1 MSLVSH
7 IGISGQFGIVAA
19 RLRLRQSYIW
29 LAAVAG
35 VLASLAVTNE
45 AVRMALLAFSAGL
58 FFVICGLWVQAGWQR
73 LITLREAGQFARMHG
88 ADETPCFVSNE
99 KGRLTFIN
107 PAAYKRLGGTTDSV
121 SAALRDY
128 FASPAAVMLRLKSRA
143 KRNGYAKDEVATRRG
158 FIRLSVHRLGNTG
171 YLWRLEEF
179 EDIYSGMRG
188 TDGIGLPMCV
198 ANKAGVVLFAHD
210 ALRRL
215 LGLRPRRLDQVIA
228 AGRMRSGE
236 EVIVAGAQGELRAI
250 LAEVEGAGQRREI
263 YLLPAAHATA
273 ATAMPADFESVPVAL
288 LRFRPD
294 GRLIVANRAARDIL
308 NLSLGDAIQLQDIY
322 EGLGRALSDLID
334 DIIAERVP
342 FASEVLRAR
351 KLSHDSFHQV
361 SLRRIVENGQAGLLA
376 VVQDATAMKQLEA
389 QFVQSQKMQAVGQL
403 VGGIA
408 HDFNNLLTAISG
420 YCDLLLLRRSPEDRD
435 FADLTQ
441 IEQNANRAAALVRQ
455 LLAFSRKQTLHPERL
470 DLQDVLSEMMHL
482 LSRLVGE
489 RVQLEITHAPHLG
502 PIRAD
507 KRQLEQVVMNL
518 VVNARDAMPDGG
530 VIRVETDLVEFH
542 EDYHRDRAR
551 VPAGRYAMIRVSDQ
565 GVGIP
570 EDCIERIFEPFFT
583 TKRVGEGT
591 GLGLSTVYGIVK
603 QSGGFVFVDS
613 EVGTGSVFQLY
624 FPIHDQP
631 VELAA
636 VAPSKPVLHQGEGVV
651 LLVEDEKPVRA
662 FASRGMK
669 LRGYQVIEAE
679 SAERALE
686 ILADPGLHIDVFV
699 TDLVMPG
706 MDGPSWVRIALQQR
720 PDVRVIF
727 ISGYAE
733 DCLSDAQG
741 RIANAVFLPK
751 PFSLQQLSLTLQ
763 EQLA

>member
-1 MSLVSH
+1 MDL
-7 IGISGQFGIVAA
+7 IGHSGIYGQFGLLTA
-19 RLRLRQSYIW
+19 RLRLCQSYIW
-29 LAAVAG
+29 LAAVA
-35 VLASLAVTNE
+35 AVVTSV
-45 AVRMALLAFSAGL
+45 AVRSDALRLGLLAFSAGL
-58 FFVICGLWVQAGWQR
+58 FFVICGLWLQVGWQR
-73 LITLREAGQFARMHG
+73 VLRLQQARQFERMHG
-88 ADETPCFVSNE
+88 ADDAPCFLSDE
-99 KGRLTFIN
+99 GGRLKFIN
-107 PAAYKRLGGTTDSV
+107 PAAHRRLGCTTDSV
-121 SAALRDY
+121 VTGLQDY
-128 FASPAAVMLRLKSRA
+128 FASPASVLLRLTSQA
-143 KRNGYAKDEVATRRG
+143 KRKGYAKDEVSTRRG
-158 FIRLSVHRLGNTG
+158 FIRLCVHRVAGMG

-179 EDIYSGMRG
+179 DDIYSGMRG
-188 TDGIGLPMCV
+188 ADGIGLPMCV
-198 ANKAGVVLFAHD
+198 ANRAGVVLFAND

-215 LGLRPRRLDQVIA
+215 LGLRPMRLEQVVT

-236 EVIVAGAQGELRAI
+236 EVTVAGGQGEIRAI

-263 YLLPAAHATA
+263 YLLPTGLAT
-273 ATAMPADFESVPVAL
+273 MENSMQADFESVPVAL
-288 LRFRPD
+288 LRFHPS
-294 GRLIVANRAARDIL
+294 GRLQIANRAARDIL
-308 NLSLGDAIQLQDIY
+308 NLDAGERVLLQDLY
-322 EGLGRALSDLID
+322 EGLGRSLSDLID
-334 DIIAERVP
+334 DIIAERMP
-342 FASEVLRAR
+342 AATEVLRAR

-361 SLRRIVENGQAGLLA
+361 SLRRIVEQGQAGLLA

-420 YCDLLLLRRSPEDRD
+420 YCDLLLLHRSPADRD

-455 LLAFSRKQTLHPERL
+455 LLAFSRKQTLHPERF

-489 RVQLEITHAPHLG
+489 KVQLDIIHAPNLVA
-502 PIRAD
+502 IRAD

-518 VVNARDAMPDGG
+518 VVNARDAMPLGG
-530 VIRVETDLVEFH
+530 TIRVETDLVEFH
-542 EDYHRDRAR
+542 EDYHRDRAC
-551 VPAGRYAMIRVSDQ
+551 VPAGRYAMIRVADE
-565 GVGIP
+565 GVGITA
-570 EDCIERIFEPFFT
+570 DCMERVFEPFFT

-613 EVGTGSVFQLY
+613 DVGVGSVFHLY

-631 VELAA
+631 EDVLSIST
-636 VAPSKPVLHQGEGVV
+636 SKPVIQQGEGVV

-662 FASRGMK
+662 FASRGLK

-679 SAERALE
+679 SAEQALE
-686 ILADPGLHIDVFV
+686 ILADPGLHIDAFV

-706 MDGPSWVRIALQQR
+706 MDGPSWVRIALQRR
-720 PDVRVIF
+720 PDVRVVF

-741 RIANAVFLPK
+741 RISNAVFLPK

>member
-1 MSLVSH
+1 MDLVGQS
-7 IGISGQFGIVAA
+7 GIYGQFGVMAA

-29 LAAVAG
+29 LAAVA
-35 VLASLAVTNE
+35 AVVTSV
-45 AVRMALLAFSAGL
+45 AVRSESLRLGLLGFSAGL
-58 FFVICGLWVQAGWQR
+58 FFVIFGLWLQAGCQR
-73 LITLREAGQFARMHG
+73 LRRLRQARQFEQMHG
-88 ADETPCFVSNE
+88 ADDAPCFLSDE
-99 KGRLTFIN
+99 DGRLKFIN
-107 PAAYKRLGGTTDSV
+107 PAAYRRLGSSTDSV
-121 SAALRDY
+121 VAALQDY
-128 FASPAAVMLRLKSRA
+128 FASPAAVLLRLKSQA
-143 KRNGYAKDEVATRRG
+143 KRKGYAKDEVSTRRG
-158 FIRLSVHRLGNTG
+158 FIRLCVHRVAGMG

-179 EDIYSGMRG
+179 DDIYSGMRG
-188 TDGIGLPMCV
+188 ADGIGLPMCV
-198 ANKAGVVLFAHD
+198 ANRAGVVLFAND

-215 LGLRPRRLDQVIA
+215 LGLRPMRLEQVVT

-236 EVIVAGAQGELRAI
+236 EVTVAGVQGEIRAI

-263 YLLPAAHATA
+263 YLLPTGLAPVAN
-273 ATAMPADFESVPVAL
+273 AMQADFESVPVAL
-288 LRFRPD
+288 LRFHPD
-294 GRLIVANRAARDIL
+294 GGLQIANRAARDML
-308 NLSLGDAIQLQDIY
+308 NLDAGEAVLLQDLY
-322 EGLGRALSDLID
+322 EGLGRSLSDLID
-334 DIIAERVP
+334 DIIAERMP
-342 FASEVLRAR
+342 AATEVLRAR

-361 SLRRIVENGQAGLLA
+361 SLRRIVEQGQAGLLA

-420 YCDLLLLRRSPEDRD
+420 YCDLLLLHRSPEDRD

-489 RVQLEITHAPHLG
+489 KVQLDIIHAPNLG
-502 PIRAD
+502 AIRAD

-518 VVNARDAMPDGG
+518 VVNARDAMPLGG
-530 VIRVETDLVEFH
+530 TIRVETDLVEFH
-542 EDYHRDRAR
+542 EEYHRDRAR
-551 VPAGRYAMIRVSDQ
+551 VPAGRYAMIRVADE

-570 EDCIERIFEPFFT
+570 ADCIERIFEPFFT

-613 EVGTGSVFQLY
+613 EVGVGSVFQLY

-631 VELAA
+631 RDVSCAS
-636 VAPSKPVLHQGEGVV
+636 PSKPVIQQGEGVV

-662 FASRGMK
+662 FASRGLK

-679 SAERALE
+679 SAERALD
-686 ILADPGLHIDVFV
+686 ILADPGLHIDAFV

-706 MDGPSWVRIALQQR
+706 MDGPSWVRIALQRR

-741 RIANAVFLPK
+741 RISNAVFLPK